1 MRGNDERRSPA
12 EGASTEAEVSA
23 FEAVLIDP
31 MQEKDEELKDRQ
43 FVTALARGLEVLR
56 CFTPRESLLGNQE
69 LAKKTGL
76 PKPTVSRL
84 THTLTRLGYLRHLP
98 HSGKYQLEVGVMSF
112 GYAMLSNLS
121 IRALARPLMEEM
133 AGYAKA
139 AVAMAA
145 RDRLSMV
152 YLDVVHGEANLTM
165 RRQVGSHLSLHR
177 SAIGRACLAA
187 MPEDEREFILG
198 HIRKRHP
205 EDWPE
210 VRKGLERAFRDY
222 ADYGFC
228 LSLGEWHRD
237 VNAVGVALH
246 HESHGLLAFNCGGP
260 SFHLKREKLE
270 DDIGPR
276 LLHMVHNIEAA
287 TRCPRPVTE
296 SWQPA

>member
-43 FVTALARGLEVLR
+43 FVTALARGLELLR

-228 LSLGEWHRD
+228 LSLGEWQRD

-276 LLHMVHNIEAA
+276 LLRMVHNIEAA
-287 TRCPRPVTE
+287 TR
-296 SWQPA
+296 

>member
-12 EGASTEAEVSA
+12 EGTSTEAEVSA

-43 FVTALARGLEVLR
+43 FVTALARGLELLR

-228 LSLGEWHRD
+228 LSLGEWQRD

-287 TRCPRPVTE
+287 TR
-296 SWQPA
+296 

>member
-43 FVTALARGLEVLR
+43 FVTALARGLELLR

-139 AVAMAA
+139 TVAMAA

-228 LSLGEWHRD
+228 LSLGEWQRD

-287 TRCPRPVTE
+287 TR
-296 SWQPA
+296 

>member
-43 FVTALARGLEVLR
+43 FVTALARGLELLR

-139 AVAMAA
+139 AVDMAA

-228 LSLGEWHRD
+228 LSLGEWQRD

-287 TRCPRPVTE
+287 TR
-296 SWQPA
+296 

>member
-43 FVTALARGLEVLR
+43 FVIALARGLELLR

-228 LSLGEWHRD
+228 LSLGEWQRD

-287 TRCPRPVTE
+287 TR
-296 SWQPA
+296 

>member
-43 FVTALARGLEVLR
+43 FVTALARGLELLR
-56 CFTPRESLLGNQE
+56 CFTLRESLLGNQE

-228 LSLGEWHRD
+228 LSLGEWQRD

-287 TRCPRPVTE
+287 TR
-296 SWQPA
+296 

>member
-43 FVTALARGLEVLR
+43 FVTALARGLELLR

-84 THTLTRLGYLRHLP
+84 THTLTRQGYLRHLP

-228 LSLGEWHRD
+228 LSLGEWQRD

-287 TRCPRPVTE
+287 TR
-296 SWQPA
+296 

>member
-43 FVTALARGLEVLR
+43 FVTALARGLELLR

-152 YLDVVHGEANLTM
+152 YLNVVHGEANLTM

-228 LSLGEWHRD
+228 LSLGEWQRD

-287 TRCPRPVTE
+287 TR
-296 SWQPA
+296 

>member
-43 FVTALARGLEVLR
+43 FVTALARGLELLR

-187 MPEDEREFILG
+187 MSEDEREFILG

-228 LSLGEWHRD
+228 LSLGEWQRD

-287 TRCPRPVTE
+287 TR
-296 SWQPA
+296 

>member
-43 FVTALARGLEVLR
+43 FVTALARGLELLR

-139 AVAMAA
+139 AVTMAA

-228 LSLGEWHRD
+228 LSLGEWQRD

-287 TRCPRPVTE
+287 TR
-296 SWQPA
+296 

>member
-23 FEAVLIDP
+23 FEAVLINP

-43 FVTALARGLEVLR
+43 FVTALARGLELLR

-228 LSLGEWHRD
+228 LSLGEWQRD

-287 TRCPRPVTE
+287 TR
-296 SWQPA
+296 

>member
-43 FVTALARGLEVLR
+43 FVTALARGLELLR

-98 HSGKYQLEVGVMSF
+98 HSGKYQLEGGVMSF

-228 LSLGEWHRD
+228 LSLGEWQRD

-287 TRCPRPVTE
+287 TR
-296 SWQPA
+296 

>member
-43 FVTALARGLEVLR
+43 FVTALARGLELLR

-165 RRQVGSHLSLHR
+165 RRQVGSHLSLLR

-228 LSLGEWHRD
+228 LSLGEWQRD

-287 TRCPRPVTE
+287 TR
-296 SWQPA
+296 

>member
-1 MRGNDERRSPA
+1 MRGNDEHRSPA

-43 FVTALARGLEVLR
+43 FVTALARGLELLR

-228 LSLGEWHRD
+228 LSLGEWQRD

-287 TRCPRPVTE
+287 TR
-296 SWQPA
+296 

>member
-23 FEAVLIDP
+23 FEAALIDP

-43 FVTALARGLEVLR
+43 FVTALARGLELLR

-228 LSLGEWHRD
+228 LSLGEWQRD

-287 TRCPRPVTE
+287 TR
-296 SWQPA
+296 

>member
-43 FVTALARGLEVLR
+43 FVTALARGLELLR

-112 GYAMLSNLS
+112 GCAMLSNLS

-228 LSLGEWHRD
+228 LSLGEWQRD

-287 TRCPRPVTE
+287 TR
-296 SWQPA
+296 

>member
-43 FVTALARGLEVLR
+43 FVTALARGLELLR

-228 LSLGEWHRD
+228 LSLGEWQRD

-287 TRCPRPVTE
+287 TR
-296 SWQPA
+296 

>member
-43 FVTALARGLEVLR
+43 FVTALARGLELLR

-121 IRALARPLMEEM
+121 IRALVRPLMEEM

-228 LSLGEWHRD
+228 LSLGEWQRD

-287 TRCPRPVTE
+287 TR
-296 SWQPA
+296 

>member
-43 FVTALARGLEVLR
+43 FVTALARGLELLR

-98 HSGKYQLEVGVMSF
+98 HSGKYQLELGVMSF

-228 LSLGEWHRD
+228 LSLGEWQRD

-287 TRCPRPVTE
+287 TR
-296 SWQPA
+296 

>member
-43 FVTALARGLEVLR
+43 FVTALARGLELLR

-228 LSLGEWHRD
+228 LSLGEWQRD

-287 TRCPRPVTE
+287 AR
-296 SWQPA
+296 

>member
-43 FVTALARGLEVLR
+43 FVTALARGLELLR

-84 THTLTRLGYLRHLP
+84 THTLTRLCYLRHLP

-228 LSLGEWHRD
+228 LSLGEWQRD

-260 SFHLKREKLE
+260 SCHLKREKLE

-287 TRCPRPVTE
+287 TR
-296 SWQPA
+296 

>member
-43 FVTALARGLEVLR
+43 FVTALARGLELLR

-187 MPEDEREFILG
+187 MPEDGREFILG

-228 LSLGEWHRD
+228 LSLGEWQRD

-287 TRCPRPVTE
+287 TR
-296 SWQPA
+296 

>member
-1 MRGNDERRSPA
+1 DERRSPA

-43 FVTALARGLEVLR
+43 FVTALARGLELLR

-228 LSLGEWHRD
+228 LSLGEWQRD

-287 TRCPRPVTE
+287 TR
-296 SWQPA
+296 

>member
-43 FVTALARGLEVLR
+43 FVTALARGLELLR

-228 LSLGEWHRD
+228 LSLGEWQRD

-287 TRCPRPVTE
+287 IR
-296 SWQPA
+296 

>member
-31 MQEKDEELKDRQ
+31 MQENDEELKDRQ
-43 FVTALARGLEVLR
+43 FVTALARGLELLR

-198 HIRKRHP
+198 HIRKRYP

-228 LSLGEWHRD
+228 LSLGEWQRD
-237 VNAVGVALH
+237 VNAVGVVLH

-287 TRCPRPVTE
+287 TR
-296 SWQPA
+296 

>member
-43 FVTALARGLEVLR
+43 FVTALARGLELLR

-228 LSLGEWHRD
+228 LSLGEWQRD
-237 VNAVGVALH
+237 VNSVGVALH

-287 TRCPRPVTE
+287 TR
-296 SWQPA
+296 

>member
-1 MRGNDERRSPA
+1 
-12 EGASTEAEVSA
+12 
-23 FEAVLIDP
+23 
-31 MQEKDEELKDRQ
+31 
-43 FVTALARGLEVLR
+43 
-56 CFTPRESLLGNQE
+56 
-69 LAKKTGL
+69 
-76 PKPTVSRL
+76 
-84 THTLTRLGYLRHLP
+84 
-98 HSGKYQLEVGVMSF
+98 MSF

-187 MPEDEREFILG
+187 MPEDEQEFILG

-222 ADYGFC
+222 AD
-228 LSLGEWHRD
+228 S
-237 VNAVGVALH
+237 
-246 HESHGLLAFNCGGP
+246 
-260 SFHLKREKLE
+260 
-270 DDIGPR
+270 R
-276 LLHMVHNIEAA
+276 LLPVARRVA
-287 TRCPRPVTE
+287 TRRQRGGRGLA
-296 SWQPA
+296 S

>member
-43 FVTALARGLEVLR
+43 FVTALARGLELLR

-69 LAKKTGL
+69 LVKKTGL

-228 LSLGEWHRD
+228 LSLGEWQRD

-287 TRCPRPVTE
+287 TR
-296 SWQPA
+296 

>member
-31 MQEKDEELKDRQ
+31 MQEKDEEFKDRQ
-43 FVTALARGLEVLR
+43 FVTALARGLELLR

-228 LSLGEWHRD
+228 LSLGEWQRD

-287 TRCPRPVTE
+287 TR
-296 SWQPA
+296 

>member
-1 MRGNDERRSPA
+1 MRGNDELRSPA

-43 FVTALARGLEVLR
+43 FVTALARGLELLR

-228 LSLGEWHRD
+228 LSLGEWQRD

-287 TRCPRPVTE
+287 TR
-296 SWQPA
+296 

>member
-43 FVTALARGLEVLR
+43 FVTALARGLELLR
-56 CFTPRESLLGNQE
+56 CFTPRESLLGNLE

-228 LSLGEWHRD
+228 LSLGEWQRD

-287 TRCPRPVTE
+287 TR
-296 SWQPA
+296 

>member
-31 MQEKDEELKDRQ
+31 MQEKDEDLKDRQ
-43 FVTALARGLEVLR
+43 FVTALARGLELLR

-165 RRQVGSHLSLHR
+165 RRQVGSHLSLHC

-228 LSLGEWHRD
+228 LSLGEWQRD

-287 TRCPRPVTE
+287 TR
-296 SWQPA
+296 

>member
-43 FVTALARGLEVLR
+43 FVTALARGLELLR

-121 IRALARPLMEEM
+121 IRALARPLREER
-133 AGYAKA
+133 AGSATA

-228 LSLGEWHRD
+228 LSLGEWQRD

-287 TRCPRPVTE
+287 TR
-296 SWQPA
+296 

>member
-31 MQEKDEELKDRQ
+31 VQEKDEELKDRQ
-43 FVTALARGLEVLR
+43 FVTALARGLELLR

-228 LSLGEWHRD
+228 LSLGEWQRD

-287 TRCPRPVTE
+287 TR
-296 SWQPA
+296 